1 MASNNWEKRIIET
14 YGPNFRIEA
23 GNPSMGSDG
32 SDIYALYGTS
42 DENDISLV
50 GMTQGGTYKIHNDR
64 SIEMIAGA
72 KAESTGCDITITGM
86 NGDVNITAM
95 KNGQIRIRGSS
106 IVFDADKDISFTAGN
121 NFTIDAKNKYQCQ
134 ANIANLD
141 ALEGNIAPDDIKFAF
156 KVFTGT
162 YVLDKALGAM
172 GNFM

>member
-1 MASNNWEKRIIET
+1 
-14 YGPNFRIEA
+14 
-23 GNPSMGSDG
+23 MGSDG

-95 KNGQIRIRGSS
+95 KNGQIRICGSS

-121 NFTIDAKNKYQCQ
+121 NFTIDAKTSINAKQ
-134 ANIANLD
+134 IL
-141 ALEGNIAPDDIKFAF
+141 P
-156 KVFTGT
+156 T
-162 YVLDKALGAM
+162 
-172 GNFM
+172 